1 METFST
7 NGSSVVARFVDGRV
21 LKGTTHDFAPHKPIF
36 HLTVWDDPTTK
47 ALVVPVGALKA
58 LFFVRT
64 YEGDPKHVEDLDLAN
79 AKGQGRK
86 LLLTFADGEI
96 LCGFTT
102 GYSKDK
108 QGFFVRPV
116 DPNSNN
122 SRVFVVA
129 TAVKQVT
136 WADAPAPA
144 RVGG

>member
-1 METFST
+1 MENVSIS
-7 NGSSVVARFVDGRV
+7 GSAVIARFLDGRV
-21 LKGTTHDFAPHKPIF
+21 LKGTTHDFAPQKPTF
-36 HLTVWDDPTTK
+36 HLSVWGDPTTK

-102 GYSKDK
+102 GYSADK
-108 QGFFVRPV
+108 QGFFVIPI
-116 DPNSNN
+116 DPKTNN
-122 SRVFVVA
+122 SRVY
-129 TAVKQVT
+129 AVTSSIKKVD
-136 WADAPAPA
+136 WADAPATT
-144 RVGG
+144 RVEA